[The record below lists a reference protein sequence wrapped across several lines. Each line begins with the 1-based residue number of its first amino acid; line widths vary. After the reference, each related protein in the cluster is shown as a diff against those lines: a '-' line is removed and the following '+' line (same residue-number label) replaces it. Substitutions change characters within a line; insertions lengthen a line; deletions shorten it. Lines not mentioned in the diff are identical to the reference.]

1 MLLIIKYRKIM
12 LSRLISKR
20 SPLSS
25 MVMQRAFAS
34 KIKVVN
40 PIVDLDGDEM
50 TKIIWKWIKDI
61 VSHQKI
67 YLLMLI
73 LFFSTSP
80 HTLTSTSSIMI

>member
-1 MLLIIKYRKIM
+1 
-12 LSRLISKR
+12 LISKR

-61 VSHQKI
+61 HITPYVDLNI
-67 YLLMLI
+67 
-73 LFFSTSP
+73 
-80 HTLTSTSSIMI
+80 